1 MNRGDG
7 NETFDHL
14 FAGIA
19 LSGISCFIYC
29 RALQQRS
36 RICGRTG
43 SVVFRNV
50 RFVFSTLFA
59 RRERGKIVCQEKLL
73 KYKRLARGGK
83 PFIFDVETFL
93 VYNKLKDN
101 LILHK

>member
-14 FAGIA
+14 FAGSA

-36 RICGRTG
+36 RSCEWTG

-50 RFVFSTLFA
+50 SFVFSPFYQEMILWKKTC
-59 RRERGKIVCQEKLL
+59 RTNMGKLVTV
-73 KYKRLARGGK
+73 
-83 PFIFDVETFL
+83 FIA
-93 VYNKLKDN
+93 KDKSFV
-101 LILHK
+101 H